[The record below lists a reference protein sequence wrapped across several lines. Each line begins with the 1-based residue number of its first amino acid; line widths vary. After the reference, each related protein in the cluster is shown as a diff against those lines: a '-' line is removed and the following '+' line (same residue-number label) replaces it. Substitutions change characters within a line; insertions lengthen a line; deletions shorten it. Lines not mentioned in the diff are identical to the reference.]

1 MNSIKGFTMRLTAYQ
16 TAILLALLFKRAQ
29 EKRARLSETTI
40 KKLSGRVK
48 LRSAFIREVQDALDD
63 LGFAFVEIER
73 GYAIL
78 PMSALNGAP
87 SITAKR
93 FLPEISSQIS
103 EGSLSDF
110 ARYEKE
116 LEPKDDEIDHD
127 EEM

>member
-1 MNSIKGFTMRLTAYQ
+1 MRLTAYQ